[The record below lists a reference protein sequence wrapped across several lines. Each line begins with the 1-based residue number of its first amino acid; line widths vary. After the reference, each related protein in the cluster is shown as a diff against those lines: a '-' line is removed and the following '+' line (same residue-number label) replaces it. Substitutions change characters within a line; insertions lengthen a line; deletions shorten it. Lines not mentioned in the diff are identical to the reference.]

1 MFELSKILGP
11 LLDVRTA
18 LFTLLVAGAALLW
31 TPWRRLGRWTVTFT
45 VVVAALFAMTGL
57 GPEILARLEYRFP
70 RATLSATVDGIIVI
84 GGDFN
89 VELVETHGA
98 AAAAPPRM
106 IAATDLARRH
116 PGSRV
121 IFSGGS
127 GRLIAGTKEADLA
140 PEIFKALG
148 LAPDRVT
155 YEREARNT
163 YENAVLSRE
172 FAKPQ
177 AGETWLLVTS
187 AFHMP
192 RAMGSFRQA
201 GWDIRPYPVDFRT
214 TPDHAAGVLFSFDGG
229 LVYAA
234 IAFRE
239 AIGLAYYRMLGYTDS
254 WFPGP

>member
-11 LLDVRTA
+11 LLDIRTA
-18 LFTLLVAGAALLW
+18 LFTVLLAGAALLW
-31 TPWRRLGRWTVTFT
+31 TRWHRLGRWTVTFA
-45 VVVAALFAMTGL
+45 VAVAALFATTGL

-70 RATLSATVDGIIVI
+70 RAVLPATVSGIVVI

-106 IAATDLARRH
+106 IAAADLARRY
-116 PGSRV
+116 PGSRL

-127 GRLIAGTKEADLA
+127 GRLFAGTKEADLA
-140 PEIFKALG
+140 PQIFEALG
-148 LAPDRVT
+148 LEPDRVT

-163 YENAVLSRE
+163 HENAVLSRDI
-172 FAKPQ
+172 AQ
-177 AGETWLLVTS
+177 AQPHETWLLVTS

-192 RAMGSFRQA
+192 RAMGSFRRA
-201 GWDIRPYPVDFRT
+201 GWNVLAYPVDFRT
-214 TPDHAAGVLFSFDGG
+214 TPGRGAGVLFSFDGG

-234 IAFRE
+234 VAIRE
-239 AIGLAYYRMLGYTDS
+239 AVGLAYYRMRGYTDS